1 MYNFWGADQKS
12 DFIFKKIFGD
22 AKNVEILEAF
32 LKSILDIPHNEYES
46 LTLTDMHLKKRND
59 EDKLRILDVKVQ
71 TKSGNT
77 IDIEIQLANIPHIR
91 ERVVFYLSK
100 MINEQ
105 ISSGDKY
112 DAIKMSIIILIT
124 NFDLIDANKKY
135 CNCYTLH
142 DKNDGNEFTNL
153 LEVDTLE
160 LSKLPQK
167 DDNTELWS
175 WLKFLKSEN
184 EEEFEMIETKSPE
197 LKKAVCIVRE
207 LSQDEETRL
216 QFETREKA
224 RMDYEDRMD
233 GAYEAG
239 GVNQKIKDVI
249 VLVSKYNIPL
259 NSAMSDFD
267 LDISYKSQIID
278 ELNKRNIKYSE

>member
-1 MYNFWGADQKS
+1 M
-12 DFIFKKIFGD
+12 
-22 AKNVEILEAF
+22 
-32 LKSILDIPHNEYES
+32 
-46 LTLTDMHLKKRND
+46 
-59 EDKLRILDVKVQ
+59 
-71 TKSGNT
+71 
-77 IDIEIQLANIPHIR
+77 
-91 ERVVFYLSK
+91 
-100 MINEQ
+100 
-105 ISSGDKY
+105 
-112 DAIKMSIIILIT
+112 
-124 NFDLIDANKKY
+124 IDANKKY

-207 LSQDEETRL
+207 LSQDKETRL
-216 QFETREKA
+216 QFEAREKA

-233 GAYEAG
+233 GALESG
-239 GVNQKIKDVI
+239 IKIGKEKGRIESKIEGKIEVKIKGI
-249 VLVSKYNIPL
+249 IMLVSKYNIPL

>member
-1 MYNFWGADQKS
+1 MPIKYLTPKS

-46 LTLTDMHLKKRND
+46 LTLTDTHLKKEND
-59 EDKLRILDVKVQ
+59 EDKLGILDVKVQ

-112 DAIKMSIIILIT
+112 NSIKRSIIILIT

-135 CNCYTLH
+135 CNSYTLR

-184 EEEFEMIETKSPE
+184 EEEFKMIETKSPE

-216 QFETREKA
+216 QFEAREKA
-224 RMDYEDRMD
+224 RMDYEDRMY
-233 GAYEAG
+233 GAFENGRIEEKIEIAAKLIIKINVDVYEEME
-239 GVNQKIKDVI
+239 II
-249 VLVSKYNIPL
+249 
-259 NSAMSDFD
+259 D
-267 LDISYKSQIID
+267 LDKEYKLQVI
-278 ELNKRNIKYSE
+278 EKFNKLKEQKND